1 MVAVA
6 AGLAVPRP
14 CFAHP
19 TTDYRLADL
28 NRSIAARPNDA
39 SLYLRRGEVH
49 RLRQAW
55 RSAEV
60 DFLRSRRLDP
70 DLGVVDFYLGR
81 MLFESGRSDEAIAA
95 VDRYLAGS
103 PDDPRGLALRG
114 RLRSANLDHRAAA
127 RDFDRAIRA
136 YAESGASAPP
146 EIFLERARAL
156 VDADPGQID
165 RALRGLNEGLELL
178 GRPVTLELAA
188 LELESSAGRYEAA
201 LERIDRHLAVRPGS
215 TAWRMRR
222 GAVLERGGRHAEAG
236 AEYRRVLAGLERLPD
251 HRRNLP
257 GPARQRTEARSALQ
271 RFEHAEDGADE

>member
-1 MVAVA
+1 MTRKGHIGGYKVLGLIL
-6 AGLAVPRP
+6 GLAVAF
-14 CFAHP
+14 FAVGV
-19 TTDYRLADL
+19 T
-28 NRSIAARPNDA
+28 AASAQGGASAVAVETGSGGRYIVVFNDDVA
-39 SLYLRRGEVH
+39 
-49 RLRQAW
+49 
-55 RSAEV
+55 
-60 DFLRSRRLDP
+60 
-70 DLGVVDFYLGR
+70 
-81 MLFESGRSDEAIAA
+81 
-95 VDRYLAGS
+95 
-103 PDDPRGLALRG
+103 DPRGLALGG